1 MRAMTAPYSSPWA
14 GRVLALAGILLSAFN
29 LRTAV
34 TSLTPLLESLSAT
47 FGFGAT
53 VTGVFGMV
61 PTAAFALFG
70 VLTPT
75 IAHRL
80 GLEKTALLSMVLAA
94 GGLLARAFADSTVD
108 LLVSSAV
115 ALAGMG
121 IGNVVLPPL
130 VKRYFPT
137 RIGIVSTAYITVLQ
151 LGTMLPALLAV
162 PMAQAAGWPV
172 ALGAWSLIAVAAALV
187 WLAVLAQERR
197 HNTVLAQA
205 HDQAVKADDEAPEL
219 IAPPQRLHVTRSPL
233 AWGMTFM
240 FGMTSL
246 VTYAMFTWL
255 PLLMIEAGASRA
267 FAGSMVALFSALG
280 LVSSLT
286 MPLAA
291 VHLRNPYPLV
301 VGCVLAYAVAFP
313 GLLFA
318 PLAAPVLWVVLL
330 GLGPTTFPLS
340 LTLINLRTRTA
351 EGSAALSGFMQG
363 MGYTLSCAGP
373 LLFGILHE
381 VSGGWGLPF
390 AFLSLCVAAMA
401 TGAWFACR
409 PQFLEDDPRVFADNS
424 TSASACSTGRDQPT
438 QRQ

>member
-1 MRAMTAPYSSPWA
+1 MTVTSTSPWA
-14 GRVLALAGILLSAFN
+14 GRALALVGILLSAFN

-34 TSLTPLLESLSAT
+34 TSLTPLLDSLSTT
-47 FGFGAT
+47 FGFGAA

-70 VLTPT
+70 VLTPA

-80 GLEKTALLSMVLAA
+80 GLERTALLSMVLAA
-94 GGLLARAFADSTVD
+94 GGLLARAFATNTVD

-115 ALAGMG
+115 ALSGMG

-151 LGTMLPALLAV
+151 IGTMLPALAAV
-162 PMAQAAGWPV
+162 PMAQIAGWPV
-172 ALGAWSLIAVAAALV
+172 ALGAWSLIAAAAALV
-187 WLAVLAQERR
+187 WVGVLAQERQR
-197 HNTVLAQA
+197 HSVLARA
-205 HDQAVKADDEAPEL
+205 HDRAVTSDDEAPEL
-219 IAPPQRLHVTRSPL
+219 ISPQPELRVARSPL

-255 PLLMIEAGASRA
+255 PVLMVEAGADPV
-267 FAGSMVALFSALG
+267 FAGNMLALFAALG
-280 LVSSLT
+280 LISSLT

-301 VGCVLAYAVAFP
+301 VVCLLAYAVAFP
-313 GLLFA
+313 GLLLA
-318 PLAAPVLWVVLL
+318 PMKAPTLWVVLL
-330 GLGPTTFPLS
+330 GLGPTTFPLA
-340 LTLINLRTRTA
+340 LTLINLRTRTPQ
-351 EGSAALSGFMQG
+351 GSAALSGFMQG
-363 MGYTLSCAGP
+363 VGYTLSCAGP

-390 AFLSLCVAAMA
+390 AFLSLCVAMMA

-409 PQFLEDDPRVFADNS
+409 PSYLEDDPRVNAAAGSDRAALS
-424 TSASACSTGRDQPT
+424 DPPT
-438 QRQ
+438 AR

>member
-1 MRAMTAPYSSPWA
+1 MTASRSSPWA
-14 GRVLALAGILLSAFN
+14 GRSLALAGILLSALN

-34 TSLTPLLESLSAT
+34 TSLTPLLDSLSAT

-70 VLTPT
+70 VLTPM

-80 GLEKTALLSMVLAA
+80 GLERTALLSMVLAA
-94 GGLLARAFADSTVD
+94 GGLLARAFAASTLD

-130 VKRYFPT
+130 VKRYFPL
-137 RIGIVSTAYITVLQ
+137 RIGIVSTAYITLLQ
-151 LGTMLPALLAV
+151 VGTMLPALLAV
-162 PMAQAAGWPV
+162 PLAQAAGWPV
-172 ALGAWSLIAVAAALV
+172 ALGAWSLLAVAAALV
-187 WLAVLAQERR
+187 WVAVLVQERQRHNVLAQ
-197 HNTVLAQA
+197 T
-205 HDQAVKADDEAPEL
+205 HDQAVQGGDEAPEL
-219 IAPPQRLHVTRSPL
+219 VAPRLSLKVWRSPL

-255 PLLMIEAGASRA
+255 PRLLVEAGASPA
-267 FAGSMVALFSALG
+267 FGGSMVALFAALG
-280 LVSSLT
+280 LLSSLT

-291 VHLRNPYPLV
+291 VHLRNPFPLV
-301 VGCVLAYAVAFP
+301 VGCVTAYAIAFP

-363 MGYTLSCAGP
+363 VGYSLSCAGP
-373 LLFGILHE
+373 LLFGVLHE
-381 VSGGWGLPF
+381 TSRGWGWPF
-390 AFLSLCVAAMA
+390 AFLALCVAAMA
-401 TGAWFACR
+401 WGAWFACR
-409 PQFLEDDPRVFADNS
+409 PQLLEDDPRVASPSGQTKPHQPARAD
-424 TSASACSTGRDQPT
+424 TRM
-438 QRQ
+438 

>member
-187 WLAVLAQERR
+187 WLAVLRQEDE
-197 HNTVLAQA
+197 LDALLSQQA
-205 HDQAVKADDEAPEL
+205 S
-219 IAPPQRLHVTRSPL
+219 SPL
-233 AWGMTFM
+233 
-240 FGMTSL
+240 
-246 VTYAMFTWL
+246 
-255 PLLMIEAGASRA
+255 
-267 FAGSMVALFSALG
+267 
-280 LVSSLT
+280 
-286 MPLAA
+286 
-291 VHLRNPYPLV
+291 
-301 VGCVLAYAVAFP
+301 
-313 GLLFA
+313 
-318 PLAAPVLWVVLL
+318 
-330 GLGPTTFPLS
+330 
-340 LTLINLRTRTA
+340 
-351 EGSAALSGFMQG
+351 
-363 MGYTLSCAGP
+363 
-373 LLFGILHE
+373 
-381 VSGGWGLPF
+381 
-390 AFLSLCVAAMA
+390 
-401 TGAWFACR
+401 
-409 PQFLEDDPRVFADNS
+409 
-424 TSASACSTGRDQPT
+424 
-438 QRQ
+438 